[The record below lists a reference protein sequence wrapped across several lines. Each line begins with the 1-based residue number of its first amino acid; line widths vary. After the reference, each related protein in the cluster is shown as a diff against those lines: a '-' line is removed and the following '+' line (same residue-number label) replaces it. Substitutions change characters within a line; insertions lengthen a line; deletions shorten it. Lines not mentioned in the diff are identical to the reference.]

1 MEEHKASIVPGNE
14 WALHHRVANYV
25 ASNPIRALAALAVPS
40 VGLIFYGQTGQQHLQ
55 MFLKLL
61 HTRVFG
67 QFTTLVCK
75 VMYML
80 GCAVCQCHCVTHA
93 LLFCIACWSF
103 LHVVLFCYT
112 LVLMSIM
119 GFKDYMDRHGNFI
132 TEVEATRR
140 QQELADIR
148 RQVLERLE
156 VEHAQKVE
164 KDAVL
169 YQQVATS
176 TTRKPAATPP
186 AMVVQASAV
195 STDAATANAH

>member
-1 MEEHKASIVPGNE
+1 
-14 WALHHRVANYV
+14 
-25 ASNPIRALAALAVPS
+25 
-40 VGLIFYGQTGQQHLQ
+40 
-55 MFLKLL
+55 
-61 HTRVFG
+61 
-67 QFTTLVCK
+67 
-75 VMYML
+75 
-80 GCAVCQCHCVTHA
+80 
-93 LLFCIACWSF
+93 
-103 LHVVLFCYT
+103 
-112 LVLMSIM
+112 M